1 MLSWLATLDG
11 GALLWLQEY
20 LRGPLLT
27 AFFTC
32 FTQLGNAGILWIVL
46 AVGLLCF
53 RRTRKAGA
61 CALLAM
67 LLGLL
72 CTNVILKQ
80 LVQRPRPWLLVEGLL
95 PLVAE
100 GDPNSFPSGHTT
112 AAFAAGIVW
121 LRTLPWKWGRAAA
134 LVSVLDGLLPALCRG
149 PLPQRCA
156 GLLLSSGPCAPWQP
170 FGSGS
175 GRTPVG
181 KQNNPVS
188 RRP

>member
-1 MLSWLATLDG
+1 MMLSWLATLDG

-20 LRGPLLT
+20 LRSPLLT

-134 LVSVLDGLLPALCRG
+134 LVSAVLMGFSRLYVGVHYPSDVLAGAVIGTLCALAALC
-149 PLPQRCA
+149 LWQR
-156 GLLLSSGPCAPWQP
+156 
-170 FGSGS
+170 
-175 GRTPVG
+175 
-181 KQNNPVS
+181 QNT
-188 RRP
+188 RRKTK